1 MGQNLPSG
9 NLKNPDLNNRTASAF
24 REDSMLRGLY
34 TGSNGMTIQQTRMDV
49 ISNNLAN
56 VDKTAYKRD
65 TTVFKTFPELLLHR
79 YNEDGVGKVPMGS
92 FDTAPVIGKL
102 GLGGEVNEVYTRFE
116 QGAVKKTDNPFDIM
130 LQDRPGSEHP
140 AFFSVL
146 TNRGER
152 LSRSGA
158 FVLDTNGY
166 LVTPQGFPLM
176 GENGPIKVARGN
188 FLIRE
193 NGEVWINGEIGND
206 PRNSTSIDKNRFE
219 TPVLLDRIKI
229 RTVENPRHLDKEGDS
244 FYVDTPESGEPQA
257 FDLNEE
263 PNILQGFLE
272 ASNVSVVTEMVEM
285 IEVNRSYEANQKTV
299 QTQDQMLGR
308 LLNDVLR

>member
-1 MGQNLPSG
+1 
-9 NLKNPDLNNRTASAF
+9 
-24 REDSMLRGLY
+24 MLRGIY
-34 TGSNGMTIQQTRMDV
+34 TGSNGMTVQQTRMDV
-49 ISNNLAN
+49 IANNLAN
-56 VDKTAYKRD
+56 VDKTGFKRD
-65 TTVFKTFPELLLHR
+65 TTLFKTFPELLLHR

-102 GLGGEVNEVYTRFE
+102 GLGAEVNEVYTRFE
-116 QGAVKKTDNPFDIM
+116 QGSVKKTDNPFDIM

-188 FLIRE
+188 FMIRE
-193 NGEVWINGEIGND
+193 NGEVWINGELGND
-206 PRNSTSIDKNRFE
+206 PVNGSTSPDRNRFE
-219 TPVLLDRIKI
+219 SPVLLDRIKL

-244 FYVDTPESGEPQA
+244 FYADTPESGEPRA
-257 FDLNEE
+257 FLLEEE
-263 PNILQGFLE
+263 PSILQGFLE
-272 ASNVSVVTEMVEM
+272 ASNVNVVTEMVEM

-299 QTQDQMLGR
+299 QTHDQMLAK
-308 LLNDVLR
+308 LINDVLR